1 MSVKKISIS
10 IIVVLVLALTGYYA
24 YSRYLAPKLKLSEW
38 ESRTKEL
45 TSKDVFKEGDIIFQA
60 SSSRQTKAI
69 QLATHSQWSHVGII
83 LKHNNELFV
92 YEAVQP
98 VKFTPL
104 AVWLSKSLDGIF
116 AVKRLINSENILNT
130 DNLQKIRS
138 TAEKELGKNY
148 DIHFGWSDEK
158 LYCSEYIW
166 KIYDRA
172 VNIRIGNLQK
182 LRDFDLTDPEVKK
195 VMEER
200 YGSSPPLEE
209 DVISP
214 VSIFNSDKLKQIYP

>member
-10 IIVVLVLALTGYYA
+10 IIVVLILALSGYYV
-24 YSRYLAPKLKLSEW
+24 YNRYLAPKFRLSEW

-60 SSSRQTKAI
+60 SSSRQTRAI

-83 LKHNNELFV
+83 LRRNNGLFV

-98 VKFTPL
+98 VKYTPL

-116 AVKRLINSENILNT
+116 AVKRLINSDNILHEKNI
-130 DNLQKIRS
+130 QKIKN

-158 LYCSEYIW
+158 LYCSEYVW

-172 VNIRIGNLQK
+172 MNIKIGDLQK

>member
-1 MSVKKISIS
+1 MNFKKISIS
-10 IIVVLVLALTGYYA
+10 IIVVLILALSGYYI
-24 YSRYLAPKLKLSEW
+24 YSRYLAPKFKLSEW

-60 SSSRQTKAI
+60 SSSRQTRAI

-83 LKHNNELFV
+83 LRRNNELFV

-116 AVKRLINSENILNT
+116 AVKRLINSESVLNT
-130 DNLQKIRS
+130 ENIQKIKN

-158 LYCSEYIW
+158 LYCSEYVW

-172 VNIRIGNLQK
+172 INIKIGDLQK

-200 YGSSPPLEE
+200 YGSAPPLDE